1 MEWEVYMSTADF
13 AARMNKKL
21 GSQVVVPASELI
33 IPRRYTSG
41 SFAFD
46 AALGGGYPANQFVE
60 VIGPSSAGKTFTT
73 FKCIA
78 ANQRQDPA
86 FSTLWVAGEHFD
98 KDQAEALG
106 VDLSRVMLVRTQVME
121 HAMETMID
129 GIECQEFDC
138 VTLDSYP
145 ALVPSDE
152 AEKGMDE
159 HVMASG
165 AKILNKFIRKVGP
178 GMARALDG
186 SDRPFFGIFI
196 NQWREKIGVM
206 YGDPRTTPGGKGKDY
221 FFYVRVELSRDGDF
235 IKEKRPGQGEVKV
248 GQSVKLK
255 TIKNKSASPQKIA
268 TVDLYFSDAPSLGFV
283 RGDYDV
289 AKEYIDIG
297 ISLGFITRAGA
308 YYRYGGQQWQ
318 GKDGLTAALRSDS
331 LLQEALRRDVLSSSQ
346 ELEQLDYMEG

>member
-1 MEWEVYMSTADF
+1 MSTVDF
-13 AARMNKKL
+13 ATRMNKKL
-21 GSQVVVPASELI
+21 GSQIVVPASELVTA
-33 IPRRYTSG
+33 RLYTSG

-46 AALGGGYPANQFVE
+46 AALGGGYPANHFVE

-78 ANQRQDPA
+78 ANQRLDPD

-106 VDLSRVMLVRTQVME
+106 VDLNRVTLVRTQVME
-121 HAMETMID
+121 HALETMID
-129 GIECQEFDC
+129 GIECQEFDN

-159 HVMASG
+159 FVVASG
-165 AKILNKFIRKVGP
+165 AKVLNKFIRKVGP
-178 GMARALDG
+178 ASARAIDG

-196 NQWREKIGVM
+196 NQWRDQIGGFSRFGTPKI
-206 YGDPRTTPGGKGKDY
+206 TPGGKGKDY
-221 FFYVRVELSRDGDF
+221 FFYIREELSRDGDF
-235 IKEKRPGQGEVKV
+235 ISEKRPGQGEVKV
-248 GQSVKLK
+248 GQTIKLK
-255 TIKNKSASPQKIA
+255 TIKNKSAAPQQIA
-268 TVDLYFSDAPSLGFV
+268 HVDAYFADAPSLGFA

-289 AKEYIDIG
+289 AKEYTDIG
-297 ISLGFITRAGA
+297 MSLGLITRAGA
-308 YYRYGGQQWQ
+308 YYRYAGQQWM

-331 LLQEALRRDVLSSSQ
+331 LLQEALRRDVLSTATAMES
-346 ELEQLDYMEG
+346 LDSMEA